1 MTEIFFFSSHEVTFL
16 STKSS
21 ITELIGG
28 KIGEVTEEISSVFNR
43 TIGLWGVVVIS
54 LSSMLGSGLFVMPA
68 FAAEIMGPG
77 IWLAFLLAATV
88 VLPGA
93 LSKSELASAMPS
105 SGGSYVYLE
114 RTYGPLF
121 GTISG
126 LGLWASFL
134 LKASFAL
141 IGFSAYMYALTTY
154 FEIDI
159 NIQLVSISALV
170 LITVVNILGLKKVKA
185 IQTPILSITLG
196 LLAIICI
203 WALFDPSTDLSRPLS
218 NSAKTGAFDQSLS
231 SIAETAAFVF
241 VAYAGVTKV
250 AAIGGEV
257 KEPGRNLP
265 RGIMLSLLIATV
277 LYCVVT
283 YIMMAAMPEGWYL
296 NEGKPIEDP
305 VYRFVDAIAGSKI
318 GLLAAALAVLTMI
331 SMALAGIL
339 AASRFLF
346 AMARDNLLPQSLET
360 VNAKYETPHWP
371 IIVTGAVML
380 LAILYLPVKDVAKLA
395 SGFKI
400 MVFMLIN
407 SCVIVLRRSP
417 EAKEWYKPKYNSHF
431 YPWIQVWGILA
442 GFVLIYLMG
451 SKAFIG
457 AGAAVGL
464 GCLTYVSY
472 GRHHSQVR
480 TTPFKS
486 LREHFANP
494 TKQQHDLRHAAFK
507 AADFGKK
514 NHLTLPEFINALEA
528 LGVAFTNDE
537 FREIFHS
544 ADEDENGVIDID
556 EFLITVETIDETFV
570 SEDE

>member
-1 MTEIFFFSSHEVTFL
+1 MSS
-16 STKSS
+16 KSS

-43 TIGLWGVVVIS
+43 TIGLWGVVIIS

-154 FEIDI
+154 FEIEI

-185 IQTPILSITLG
+185 VQTPILSITLG

-203 WALFDPSTDLSRPLS
+203 WALFDPSTDLSRPVS

-296 NEGKPIEDP
+296 DKGKPIEDP

-464 GCLTYVSY
+464 GCLTYVTY

-556 EFLITVETIDETFV
+556 EFLITVETIDETLV

>member
-1 MTEIFFFSSHEVTFL
+1 
-16 STKSS
+16 
-21 ITELIGG
+21 
-28 KIGEVTEEISSVFNR
+28 
-43 TIGLWGVVVIS
+43 
-54 LSSMLGSGLFVMPA
+54 
-68 FAAEIMGPG
+68 
-77 IWLAFLLAATV
+77 
-88 VLPGA
+88 
-93 LSKSELASAMPS
+93 
-105 SGGSYVYLE
+105 
-114 RTYGPLF
+114 
-121 GTISG
+121 
-126 LGLWASFL
+126 
-134 LKASFAL
+134 
-141 IGFSAYMYALTTY
+141 
-154 FEIDI
+154 
-159 NIQLVSISALV
+159 
-170 LITVVNILGLKKVKA
+170 
-185 IQTPILSITLG
+185 
-196 LLAIICI
+196 
-203 WALFDPSTDLSRPLS
+203 
-218 NSAKTGAFDQSLS
+218 
-231 SIAETAAFVF
+231 
-241 VAYAGVTKV
+241 
-250 AAIGGEV
+250 
-257 KEPGRNLP
+257 
-265 RGIMLSLLIATV
+265 
-277 LYCVVT
+277 
-283 YIMMAAMPEGWYL
+283 
-296 NEGKPIEDP
+296 
-305 VYRFVDAIAGSKI
+305 
-318 GLLAAALAVLTMI
+318 MI

-464 GCLTYVSY
+464 GCLTYVTY

-556 EFLITVETIDETFV
+556 EFLITVETIDETLV

>member
-1 MTEIFFFSSHEVTFL
+1 MSS
-16 STKSS
+16 KSS

-43 TIGLWGVVVIS
+43 TIGLWGVVIIS

-154 FEIDI
+154 FEIEI

-296 NEGKPIEDP
+296 DKGKPIEDP
-305 VYRFVDAIAGSKI
+305 VYRFVDAIAGSRI

-464 GCLTYVSY
+464 GCLTYVTY

-556 EFLITVETIDETFV
+556 EFLITVETIDETLV

>member
-1 MTEIFFFSSHEVTFL
+1 MVPFL
-16 STKSS
+16 SAKSS

-43 TIGLWGVVVIS
+43 TIGLWGVVIIS

-154 FEIDI
+154 FEIEI

-203 WALFDPSTDLSRPLS
+203 WALFDPSTDLSRPVS

-296 NEGKPIEDP
+296 DKGKPIEDP

-464 GCLTYVSY
+464 GCLTYVTY

-556 EFLITVETIDETFV
+556 EFLITVETIDETLV

>member
-1 MTEIFFFSSHEVTFL
+1 MDL
-16 STKSS
+16 KSTAGK
-21 ITELIGG
+21 LIQGNVRG
-28 KIGEVTEEISSVFNR
+28 VMDDISKTIER
-43 TIGLWGVVVIS
+43 TIGLTGIVIIS

-68 FAAEIMGPG
+68 FAAQMMGPG

-154 FEIDI
+154 FEFELTKT
-159 NIQLVSISALV
+159 NLQWISVGALI
-170 LITVVNILGLKKVKA
+170 LITVVNIFGVKKVKA
-185 IQTPILSITLG
+185 IQTPILCVTMLLLG
-196 LLAIICI
+196 IICVV
-203 WALFDPSTDLSRPLS
+203 ALFDPQTDFSRPI
-218 NSAKTGAFDQSLS
+218 NGGNGAFDQSLATV
-231 SIAETAAFVF
+231 AETAAFVF

-265 RGIMLSLLIATV
+265 LGIMISLSIATL
-277 LYCVVT
+277 LYCAVT
-283 YIMMAAMPEGWYL
+283 YVMMAALPDMWYIQ
-296 NEGKPIEDP
+296 NGEPIEDP
-305 VYRFVDAIAGSKI
+305 VYYFVKVIAGSKV
-318 GLLAAALAVLTMI
+318 GALAAALAVLTMI

-371 IIVTGAVML
+371 IIITGIAML
-380 LAILYLPVKDVAKLA
+380 LAILFLPVKDVAKLA

-400 MVFMLIN
+400 MVFMMIN

-417 EAKEWYKPKYNSHF
+417 QAQTWYKPEYKSHL
-431 YPWIQVWGILA
+431 YPWIQIWGIVA
-442 GFVLIYLMG
+442 GIALIYLMG

-457 AGAAVGL
+457 AGTAITL
-464 GCLTYVSY
+464 GTITYY
-472 GRHHSQVR
+472 GYGIKHSQIR
-480 TTPFKS
+480 TTPFQN
-486 LREHFANP
+486 LRKQLSNP
-494 TKQQHDLRHAAFK
+494 TEAEHTLRLAAFK
-507 AADFGKK
+507 AADLGRK
-514 NHLTLPEFINALEA
+514 NHLTIPEFINALKA
-528 LGVAFTNDE
+528 LNINYSNDE
-537 FREIFHS
+537 YRDIFHKS
-544 ADEDENGVIDID
+544 DEDENGVIDID
-556 EFLITVETIDETFV
+556 EFITTF
-570 SEDE
+570 ENYILEEE

>member
-1 MTEIFFFSSHEVTFL
+1 MSDIPAL
-16 STKSS
+16 QQR
-21 ITELIGG
+21 ITE
-28 KIGEVTEEISSVFNR
+28 KIEDVTEDLSSVFKR

-154 FEIDI
+154 FHFDV
-159 NIQLVSISALV
+159 NITYVSLSALV
-170 LITVVNILGLKKVKA
+170 LITGVNILGLKKVKA
-185 IQTPILSITLG
+185 IQTPILSLTL
-196 LLAIICI
+196 LLLGIVCVM
-203 WALFDPSTDLSRPLS
+203 ALFDPSTDFSRPVS
-218 NSAKTGAFDQSLS
+218 NAQKTGAFDQSLAS
-231 SIAETAAFVF
+231 VAETAAFVF
-241 VAYAGVTKV
+241 VAFAGVTKV

-265 RGIMLSLLIATV
+265 AGIMLSLLIATV
-277 LYCVVT
+277 LYCVMTFV
-283 YIMMAAMPEGWYL
+283 MMAAMPEQWFMDH
-296 NEGKPIEDP
+296 GKPIEDP
-305 VYRFVDAIAGSKI
+305 VYRFVDEVAGSKI
-318 GLLAAALAVLTMI
+318 GVLAAALSVLTMI

-346 AMARDNLLPQSLET
+346 AMARDNLLPQALES
-360 VNAKYETPHWP
+360 VNSKYETPHWP
-371 IIVTGAVML
+371 ILLTGGVML

-400 MVFMLIN
+400 MVFILIN

-417 EAKEWYKPKYNSHF
+417 DAQSWYHPKYKSHL

-442 GFVLIYLMG
+442 GILLIYLMG
-451 SKAFIG
+451 NKAFYG

-464 GCLTYVSY
+464 GCATYIGY
-472 GRHHSQVR
+472 GRKHTQVR
-480 TTPFKS
+480 TTPFQS
-486 LREHFANP
+486 LRENFSNP
-494 TKQQHDLRHAAFK
+494 TKEQHDFRHAAFR
-507 AADFGKK
+507 AADFGTK
-514 NHLTLPEFINALEA
+514 NHLTLPEFINALQA
-528 LGVAFTNDE
+528 MGVQYSNDE
-537 FREIFHS
+537 YRDIFHK
-544 ADEDENGVIDID
+544 ADWNENGVIDID
-556 EFLITVETIDETFV
+556 EFLTSVEHMDNCTALE
-570 SEDE
+570 EE

>member
-1 MTEIFFFSSHEVTFL
+1 MDLKSTAGKLLQGDVKGVIDDVTQ
-16 STKSS
+16 T
-21 ITELIGG
+21 IE
-28 KIGEVTEEISSVFNR
+28 R
-43 TIGLWGVVVIS
+43 TIGLSGIVIIS

-68 FAAEIMGPG
+68 FAAEMMGPG

-141 IGFSAYMYALTTY
+141 IGFSAYMLALTTY
-154 FEIDI
+154 FEFTLGERE
-159 NIQLVSISALV
+159 IQMVSVSALV
-170 LITVVNILGLKKVKA
+170 LITAVNILGVKKVKA
-185 IQTPILSITLG
+185 IQTPILGVTMA

-203 WALFDPSTDLSRPLS
+203 MALFDSSTDFSRPI
-218 NSAKTGAFDQSLS
+218 NGGNGAFDQSPAT
-231 SIAETAAFVF
+231 IAETAAFVF

-265 RGIMLSLLIATV
+265 MGIMLSLGIATF
-277 LYCVVT
+277 LYCVMTFV
-283 YIMMAAMPEGWYL
+283 MMAALPDMWYIKD
-296 NEGKPIEDP
+296 GTPIEDP
-305 VYRFVDAIAGSKI
+305 VYQFVKAVAGSKI
-318 GLLAAALAVLTMI
+318 GVLAAALAVLTMI

-371 IIVTGAVML
+371 IIVTGVMML
-380 LAILYLPVKDVAKLA
+380 LAIMYLPVKDVAKLA

-400 MVFMLIN
+400 MIFMLIN
-407 SCVIVLRRSP
+407 SCVIILRRSP
-417 EAKEWYKPKYNSHF
+417 GAQTWYKPEYKSHF
-431 YPWIQVWGILA
+431 YPWIQLWGIVA
-442 GFVLIYLMG
+442 GAILIYLMG

-457 AGAAVGL
+457 AGTAVSVGTITYL
-464 GCLTYVSY
+464 GY
-472 GRHHSQVR
+472 GKKHSQVR
-480 TTPFKS
+480 TTPFQS
-486 LREHFANP
+486 LREKFSNP
-494 TKQQHDLRHAAFK
+494 TKAQHDLRHAAFL

-514 NHLTLPEFINALEA
+514 NHLTLPEFINALKA
-528 LGVAFTNDE
+528 LGVEFTNDE
-537 FREIFHS
+537 FREVFHKS
-544 ADEDENGVIDID
+544 DADENGVIDID
-556 EFLITVETIDETFV
+556 EFMQTIEGIIELP
-570 SEDE
+570 SSQEE

>member
-1 MTEIFFFSSHEVTFL
+1 MVPFL
-16 STKSS
+16 SAKSS

-43 TIGLWGVVVIS
+43 TIGLWGVVIIS

-154 FEIDI
+154 FEIEI

-203 WALFDPSTDLSRPLS
+203 WALFDPSTDLSRPVS

-296 NEGKPIEDP
+296 DKGKPIEDP
-305 VYRFVDAIAGSKI
+305 VYRFVDAIAGSRI

-464 GCLTYVSY
+464 GCLTYVTY

-556 EFLITVETIDETFV
+556 EFLITVETIDETLV

>member
-1 MTEIFFFSSHEVTFL
+1 MTQEVLFL
-16 STKSS
+16 SDIPALQQR
-21 ITELIGG
+21 ITE
-28 KIGEVTEEISSVFNR
+28 KIEDVTEDLSSAFKR
-43 TIGLWGVVVIS
+43 TIGLWGVVVFS

-141 IGFSAYMYALTTY
+141 IGFSAYMYVLTTY
-154 FEIDI
+154 FHFDV
-159 NIQLVSISALV
+159 NITYVSLSALV

-185 IQTPILSITLG
+185 IQTPILSLTL
-196 LLAIICI
+196 LLLGIVCVM
-203 WALFDPSTDLSRPLS
+203 ALFDPSTDFSRPVS
-218 NSAKTGAFDQSLS
+218 NAQKTGAFDQSLAS
-231 SIAETAAFVF
+231 VAETAAFVF
-241 VAYAGVTKV
+241 VAFAGVTKV

-265 RGIMLSLLIATV
+265 AGIMLSLLIATV
-277 LYCVVT
+277 LYCVMTFV
-283 YIMMAAMPEGWYL
+283 MMAAMPEQWFMDH
-296 NEGKPIEDP
+296 GKPIEDP
-305 VYRFVDAIAGSKI
+305 VYRFVDEVAGSKI
-318 GLLAAALAVLTMI
+318 GVLAAALSVLTMI

-346 AMARDNLLPQSLET
+346 AMARDNLLPQALES
-360 VNAKYETPHWP
+360 VNSKYETPHWP
-371 IIVTGAVML
+371 ILLTGGVML

-400 MVFMLIN
+400 MVFILIN

-417 EAKEWYKPKYNSHF
+417 NAQSWYHPKYKSHL

-442 GFVLIYLMG
+442 GILLIYLMG
-451 SKAFIG
+451 NKAFYG

-464 GCLTYVSY
+464 GCATYIGY
-472 GRHHSQVR
+472 GRKHTQVR
-480 TTPFKS
+480 TTPFQS
-486 LREHFANP
+486 LRENFSNP
-494 TKQQHDLRHAAFK
+494 TKEQHDFRHAAFR
-507 AADFGKK
+507 AADFGTK
-514 NHLTLPEFINALEA
+514 NHLTLPEFINALQA
-528 LGVAFTNDE
+528 MGVQYSNDE
-537 FREIFHS
+537 YRDIFHK
-544 ADEDENGVIDID
+544 ADWNENGVIDID
-556 EFLITVETIDETFV
+556 EFLTSVEHMDNCTALE
-570 SEDE
+570 EE

>member
-1 MTEIFFFSSHEVTFL
+1 MDL
-16 STKSS
+16 KSTAGKLIQGDVRGVMDD
-21 ITELIGG
+21 ITKTIE
-28 KIGEVTEEISSVFNR
+28 R
-43 TIGLWGVVVIS
+43 TIGLSGIVIIS

-68 FAAEIMGPG
+68 FAAQMMGPG

-154 FEIDI
+154 FEFELTKSNLQWI
-159 NIQLVSISALV
+159 SIGALV
-170 LITVVNILGLKKVKA
+170 LITVINIFGVKKVKA
-185 IQTPILSITLG
+185 IQTPILCVTMFLLG
-196 LLAIICI
+196 IICVV
-203 WALFDPSTDLSRPLS
+203 ALFDPQTDFSRPI
-218 NSAKTGAFDQSLS
+218 NGGNGAFDQSLAT
-231 SIAETAAFVF
+231 IAETAAFVF

-265 RGIMLSLLIATV
+265 LGIMISLTIATI

-283 YIMMAAMPEGWYL
+283 YVMMAALPDMWYMTGQSSQG
-296 NEGKPIEDP
+296 EPIEDP
-305 VYRFVDAIAGSKI
+305 VYYFVNVIAGSKV
-318 GLLAAALAVLTMI
+318 GALAAALAVLTMI

-371 IIVTGAVML
+371 IIITGLTML
-380 LAILYLPVKDVAKLA
+380 LAIQYLPVKDVAKLA

-400 MVFMLIN
+400 MVFIMIN

-417 EAKEWYKPKYNSHF
+417 QAQTWYKPEYKSHL
-431 YPWIQVWGILA
+431 YPWIQIWGILA
-442 GFVLIYLMG
+442 GAALIYLMG

-457 AGAAVGL
+457 AGAAIAL
-464 GCLTYVSY
+464 GTITYYGY
-472 GRHHSQVR
+472 GRKHSQIR
-480 TTPFKS
+480 TTPFQD
-486 LREHFANP
+486 LRKQFSNP
-494 TKQQHDLRHAAFK
+494 TEAEHKLRLAAFK
-507 AADFGKK
+507 AADLGRK
-514 NHLTLPEFINALEA
+514 NHLTLPEFINALKA
-528 LGVAFTNDE
+528 LDIDYSNDE
-537 FREIFHS
+537 FRDIFHKS
-544 ADEDENGVIDID
+544 DGDENGVIDID
-556 EFLITVETIDETFV
+556 EFITTF
-570 SEDE
+570 ENEFLEEG